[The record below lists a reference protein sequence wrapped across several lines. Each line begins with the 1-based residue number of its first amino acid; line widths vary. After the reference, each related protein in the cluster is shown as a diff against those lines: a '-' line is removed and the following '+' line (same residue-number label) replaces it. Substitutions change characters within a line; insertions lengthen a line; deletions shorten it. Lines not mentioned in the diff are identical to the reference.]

1 MAATAKSLSSLLAQA
16 SIEDHDEVLKAANAA
31 IKKSKSD
38 QDAQHTKAV
47 ALLHLD
53 RYEDA
58 LTVFEAT
65 TELQTKARFEYAYA
79 LYKTGNAAKAV
90 EVVQAA
96 GPDSGRGMKHM
107 LAQAAYRSENFAQAT
122 RIYKELADQND
133 EREEYDIRINSGAV
147 DAQLEWTGQGEL
159 AQKKQPTREDL
170 EVFETAFNAAC
181 GSISR
186 NEFGQAHVCLKRAK
200 DLCNALSD
208 LSEEE
213 KQAELLPITVQ
224 QVYVLIQLGKLDEA
238 EELATKIPFADIK
251 ELSTR
256 YIAQVNS
263 IAASKKLSNPY
274 LSHRL
279 FHASPQPPVTDQH
292 FSYQSNILRQD
303 EYVMSL
309 LSQKVDGVASSTE
322 KVIAASPAPSLSPA
336 VNMAAVLNAAAHVR
350 NAETEKAALKEIV
363 PLLEKRP
370 NDVGLILTITHLYV
384 ITNNYA
390 AATHLLESFF
400 KRLEQS
406 GSASD
411 LDARFSPGL
420 IATIV
425 SLYAQQGRPGASKNE
440 LAKAAEYW
448 RKPHKSKTE
457 APSKSLMVAAGTALL
472 DTHNPENVKSAGEIF
487 KGLYDQDNDDRAA
500 IAGLV
505 AAYSIT
511 DPSSIPAELLSYL
524 PEANRL
530 VSEIDAV
537 ELEKVGVPLGTLTS
551 VNLGAVSQ
559 KRSAP
564 TKEAPSRAKRL
575 RKARMPKDYE
585 EGKKVDPERWLPMRD
600 RSYYRPKGRKGKKR
614 AEGLTQGGVVE
625 NEKGTPAAQ
634 EKKAES
640 YPSIPLPREHCI
652 QKDKSNDSHA

>member
-1 MAATAKSLSSLLAQA
+1 MPIKRKS
-16 SIEDHDEVLKAANAA
+16 
-31 IKKSKSD
+31 
-38 QDAQHTKAV
+38 
-47 ALLHLD
+47 
-53 RYEDA
+53 
-58 LTVFEAT
+58 T
-65 TELQTKARFEYAYA
+65 TD
-79 LYKTGNAAKAV
+79 N
-90 EVVQAA
+90 
-96 GPDSGRGMKHM
+96 
-107 LAQAAYRSENFAQAT
+107 
-122 RIYKELADQND
+122 
-133 EREEYDIRINSGAV
+133 NS
-147 DAQLEWTGQGEL
+147 
-159 AQKKQPTREDL
+159 
-170 EVFETAFNAAC
+170 
-181 GSISR
+181 
-186 NEFGQAHVCLKRAK
+186 
-200 DLCNALSD
+200 
-208 LSEEE
+208 
-213 KQAELLPITVQ
+213 
-224 QVYVLIQLGKLDEA
+224 
-238 EELATKIPFADIK
+238 IK

-322 KVIAASPAPSLSPA
+322 KVITAFPAHSLSPA
-336 VNMAAVLNAAAHVR
+336 VNMAAVLNAAAHAR

-390 AATHLLESFF
+390 AATHMLESFF

-411 LDARFSPGL
+411 LDVRFSPGL
-420 IATIV
+420 VATIV

-511 DPSSIPAELLSYL
+511 DPLSIPAELLSYL
-524 PEANRL
+524 PEASRL
-530 VSEIDAV
+530 VSDVDAV
-537 ELEKVGVPLGTLTS
+537 ELEKAGVPLGTLTS

-564 TKEAPSRAKRL
+564 NKEAPSRAKKL

-585 EGKKVDPERWLPMRD
+585 EGKKMDPERWLPMRD

-634 EKKAES
+634 EKKAGV
-640 YPSIPLPREHCI
+640 
-652 QKDKSNDSHA
+652 DKGKGKKKGKGKW

>member
-1 MAATAKSLSSLLAQA
+1 MAASTKSLSSLLAQA
-16 SIEDHDEVLKAANAA
+16 SLDDHEEVLKAANAA
-31 IKKSKSD
+31 IKKSKGD
-38 QDAQHTKAV
+38 EEAQHVKAV

-58 LTVFEAT
+58 LKVLVDSQG
-65 TELQTKARFEYAYA
+65 LQQKAQFEYAYA

-90 EVVQAA
+90 EVAEAA
-96 GPDSGRGMKHM
+96 GTDIGRGMKHM
-107 LAQAAYRSENFAQAT
+107 LAQAAYRSENFAQAA
-122 RIYKELADQND
+122 RVYRELASHSVQD
-133 EREEYDIRINSGAV
+133 EEYDIRINLGAV

-181 GSISR
+181 GSIAR
-186 NEFGQAHVCLKRAK
+186 GELGQGQVCLKRAK
-200 DLCNALSD
+200 DLCNTLSD
-208 LSEEE
+208 LSDAE

-224 QVYVLIQLGKLDEA
+224 QVYVLTQMGKIDEA
-238 EELATKIPFADIK
+238 EQLATSIPFADIK

-263 IAASKKLSNPY
+263 IAASKEHSNPY

-279 FHASPQPPVTDQH
+279 FHSSPKPPVTDQH
-292 FSYQSNILRQD
+292 FSFQSNILRQD

-309 LSQKVDGVASSTE
+309 LSQKVTGVASSTE
-322 KVIAASPAPSLSPA
+322 KVISATPAPSLSPA
-336 VNMAAVLNAAAHVR
+336 VNMAAVLNAAAHAR
-350 NAETEKAALKEIV
+350 NADTEKAALKKIV

-370 NDVGLILTITHLYV
+370 TDVGLILTIAHLYV

-406 GSASD
+406 GTASD
-411 LDARFSPGL
+411 LDVRFAPGL
-420 IATIV
+420 IATLV
-425 SLYAQQGRPGASKNE
+425 SLYAQQGRAGASKSE

-457 APSKSLMVAAGTALL
+457 APSKSLMVAAGTAML
-472 DTHNPENVKSAGEIF
+472 DTHNTDNVKVAGEIF
-487 KGLYDQDNDDRAA
+487 KGLYDQDKEDRAA

-511 DPSSIPAELLSYL
+511 DSSSIPDDLLSYL
-524 PEANRL
+524 PEASRL
-530 VSEIDAV
+530 VSDIDAA
-537 ELEKVGVPLGTLTS
+537 ELEKAGVPSGSLTGPGTTAES
-551 VNLGAVSQ
+551 K
-559 KRSAP
+559 KRSAQ
-564 TKEAPSRAKRL
+564 TKVPASRTKRL

-585 EGKKVDPERWLPMRD
+585 EGKKMDPERWLPTRD

-614 AEGLTQGGVVE
+614 AEGLTQGGVVTE
-625 NEKGTPAAQ
+625 EKGTPAAQ
-634 EKKAES
+634 VKAGADKGKNKK
-640 YPSIPLPREHCI
+640 
-652 QKDKSNDSHA
+652 KGKGGKW